1 MIPLTS
7 SSARTAQ
14 SKRGALAEKA
24 REEKIS
30 LEKAS
35 RIQLKLG
42 RHLPFDGIRGV
53 AILFVIMAHLGWKF
67 ADGAVVFMD
76 IFFVLSGFL
85 ITALLMQEYQRTGAI
100 SLKNFYLRRAMRL
113 FPALFAVLA
122 ILAVFALPL
131 PREEAIKTYR
141 SILITF
147 FYAANW
153 VQAFSPREALGPLN
167 HTWSLAVEEQFYFTW
182 PCALIFLLRRK
193 WKRHYSVALLLAV
206 AAASALHRFLLWNGP
221 ASRPR
226 VYFALDT
233 RLDSILIGCALGLL
247 LSWEMLP
254 KTERQIKM
262 LKIAGRVSSLFILLV
277 VLTSA
282 RDSAYLFQ
290 GVLTLVSV
298 AAALVILET
307 LYHPTG
313 TVARVLEFRPLVW
326 MGQLS
331 YGLYIWH
338 YPIFRQFTRFD
349 WAPFVVTLAKLA
361 LTFAV
366 ASASYYWLEMP
377 FLRLKSR
384 FSATGKSV

>member
-7 SSARTAQ
+7 RSARTAQ
-14 SKRGALAEKA
+14 SKREAPAEKA

-53 AILFVIMAHLGWKF
+53 AIVFVILAHLGWKF

-85 ITALLMQEYQRTGAI
+85 ITAVLMQEYQRTGAI

-131 PREEAIKTYR
+131 PREEAIKAYR

-153 VQAFSPREALGPLN
+153 VLAFSPREVLGPLN

-193 WKRHYSVALLLAV
+193 WERHYSVALLLAV

-247 LSWEMLP
+247 FSWEMLP

-298 AAALVILET
+298 ATTLVILET

-313 TVARVLEFRPLVW
+313 TVARVLGFRPLVW